1 MARFL
6 GIDIG
11 ASHVRA
17 VLLSAAYRRLAVE
30 QLQEAT
36 IDAAGSLE
44 EALQAAAGPLLT
56 GVDGIGV
63 AVPGDGAFAHRI
75 TLPAAATKQLEEV
88 LTFELEAQV
97 PVDIDELVWNY
108 RVLRRENSQ
117 APLVVLAGAAR
128 TERVRG
134 AIELVQRAL
143 GREPERVGFGPM
155 VLANLV
161 AVCPD
166 LRGPGVYALV
176 DLGARRTEVVLLAH
190 GEPVFARTLSRGVAD
205 LPDGAPKLAA
215 ELRQTF
221 LAWDAQPG
229 DDIQCA
235 YLLGGGSAA
244 HGAEAY
250 FTHQLG
256 VPVQLLP
263 KLSIELPKAPE
274 PGLVV
279 EQVEMPRYAKA
290 LCLALGVSGREHD
303 IDLRRGPLS
312 YQRGFGFLKEKLP
325 LLAGLGGAALLSF
338 VFAGW
343 AELHS
348 LSKESVTLVAELE
361 RATKAAFDT
370 PVSDGEEAVALI
382 EQAKSTA
389 ELDPMPHM
397 DAFDTIV
404 ELAKAIPASI
414 THDIHEFDMQRGHVK
429 LNGEVNST
437 EDASLVQSK
446 ISEHRCVS
454 GAKMGKISAAIG
466 STKQKYSLEYDVKCP
481 EDGGGPKRDT
491 KKKADGEK
499 SDEKAEDAKEEAP

>member
-11 ASHVRA
+11 ASTVRA
-17 VLLSAAYRRLAVE
+17 VLVTTAYRRLAVE
-30 QLQEAT
+30 QLREAT

-44 EALQAAAGPLLT
+44 EAIKAAAEPLIANI
-56 GVDGIGV
+56 DGIGV

-75 TLPAAATKQLEEV
+75 TLPSAATKQLEEV
-88 LTFELEAQV
+88 LSFELEAQV

-108 RVLRRENSQ
+108 RVLRRESSQ
-117 APLVVLAGAAR
+117 APLTVLAGAAR
-128 TERVRG
+128 IARVLES
-134 AIELVQRAL
+134 IELVQRAL

-161 AVCPD
+161 AICPD

-221 LAWDAQPG
+221 LAWDAMPG

-244 HGAEAY
+244 QGAEAY
-250 FTHQLG
+250 FSHQLN

-263 KLSIELPKAPE
+263 KLAIELPKAPD
-274 PGLVV
+274 PALIPVD
-279 EQVEMPRYAKA
+279 EQADLPRYAKA
-290 LCLALGVSGREHD
+290 LCLALGVAGREHD
-303 IDLRRGPLS
+303 IDLRRGPLAF
-312 YQRGFGFLKEKLP
+312 QRGFGFLKEKMP
-325 LLAGLGGAALLSF
+325 ILAGLAGAALLSF
-338 VFAGW
+338 VFAAW
-343 AELHS
+343 AELHA
-348 LSKESVTLVAELE
+348 LDKESVSLVAELE
-361 RATKAAFDT
+361 RSTKAAFDS
-370 PVSDGEEAVALI
+370 PVGTAEEAAALI
-382 EQAKSTA
+382 EQAKNAA

-404 ELAKAIPASI
+404 ELAKAVPETV
-414 THDIHEFDMQRGHVK
+414 THDVETFDMQRGHVK
-429 LNGEVNST
+429 LSGVVAST
-437 EDASLVQSK
+437 EDVSLVQSK

-454 GAKMGKISAAIG
+454 AAKIGKISQVVN

-481 EDGGGPKRDT
+481 EDGGGSK
-491 KKKADGEK
+491 KKKAEGEK
-499 SDEKAEDAKEEAP
+499 TDEKAEGEKGATP

>member
-17 VLLSAAYRRLAVE
+17 VVVATAYRRLAVE
-30 QLQEAT
+30 QLREAT
-36 IDAAGSLE
+36 VEAAGSVE
-44 EALQAAAGPLLT
+44 EAIKAAAGPLLA
-56 GVDGIGV
+56 GIDGIGV

-75 TLPAAATKQLEEV
+75 TLPPAATKQLEEV

-97 PVDIDELVWNY
+97 PVDIDELIWNY
-108 RVLRRENSQ
+108 RVLRRASSQ
-117 APLVVLAGAAR
+117 DPLTVLTGAAR
-128 TERVRG
+128 TERVRE
-134 AIELVQRAL
+134 AIELVKGAL

-161 AVCPD
+161 AICPD

-250 FTHQLG
+250 FSHQLG

-263 KLSIELPKAPE
+263 KLAIELPKAPE
-274 PGLVV
+274 PTLVS
-279 EQVEMPRYAKA
+279 EQQEIPRYAKA
-290 LCLALGVSGREHD
+290 LCLALGVGGREHD
-303 IDLRRGPLS
+303 IDLRRGPLAF
-312 YQRGFGFLKEKLP
+312 QRGFGFLKEKMP
-325 LLAGLGGAALLSF
+325 LLAGLGGAVLLSF

-343 AELHS
+343 AELHA

-361 RATKAAFDT
+361 SATKAAFDK
-370 PVSDGEEAVALI
+370 PVTDVEEAAVLI
-382 EQAKSTA
+382 EQAKSSA
-389 ELDPMPHM
+389 ESDPMPHM
-397 DAFDTIV
+397 DAFDAMV
-404 ELAKAIPASI
+404 ELAKSVSV
-414 THDIHEFDMQRGHVK
+414 THDVDEFDMQRGHIK
-429 LNGEVNST
+429 INGVVATT
-437 EDASLVQSK
+437 EDASVVQSK

-454 GAKMGKISAAIG
+454 GAKIGKISQVVG
-466 STKQKYSLEYDVKCP
+466 GTKQKYVLEYDLKCP
-481 EDGGGPKRDT
+481 EDSGAAK
-491 KKKADGEK
+491 KKKAEGDKPEEK
-499 SDEKAEDAKEEAP
+499 SEGDKEGTP